1 VNHSKIGVRRE
12 DKYEWERRAPLVPED
27 AKSLDEKGIKI
38 IVQSSP
44 NRVFTRGEY
53 ERLGISVEDD
63 ISACPVIL
71 GIKEVPLA
79 ALEPKKV
86 YVFFSHTIKG
96 QAYNMPMLQRMLDLG
111 CTLIDYEKI
120 TDADG
125 RRLIFFGN
133 YAGLAGMI
141 ETLWALGSR
150 LAWEKIENP
159 FTEIKRAIDYPD
171 LAAAKAAVSRVGK
184 NIDSAGL
191 PKEIAPL
198 VAGFAGYGNVS
209 RGAQEIFDLLPIE
222 EISPGELTELRELK
236 PTSNRIIYKVVFK
249 EEDMVERREM
259 DRSFDLQE
267 YYDHPEFYRGI
278 FKRYLPHLDVLINAI
293 YWEEV
298 YPRLVTKE
306 DVRKLY
312 ANGKARLRVIGDI
325 SCDIE
330 GAIECTIKSTDFD
343 EPVYVYDP
351 VNDRA
356 LAGVEGNG
364 PVIMAVDILPAEL
377 PRESSEFFS
386 KILRD
391 FIPDIASADL
401 SSDLDGCSLPPEVKR
416 AVIVYNGE
424 LTPDYRYL
432 KEFVE

>member
-1 VNHSKIGVRRE
+1 MNCSKIGVRRE

-27 AKSLDEKGIKI
+27 AKSLDEKGIEI

-44 NRVFTRGEY
+44 NRVFTREEY
-53 ERLGISVEDD
+53 ERLGISVKDD
-63 ISACPVIL
+63 ISVCPVIL
-71 GIKEVPLA
+71 GIKEIPLA
-79 ALEPKKV
+79 ALEHNKV
-86 YVFFSHTIKG
+86 YVFFSHTVKG
-96 QAYNMPMLQRMLDLG
+96 QVYNMPMLQRILDLD

-141 ETLWALGSR
+141 ETLWALGRR
-150 LAWEKIENP
+150 LAWEGIENP
-159 FTEIKRAIDYPD
+159 FTEIKRALDYPD
-171 LAAAKAAVSRVGK
+171 LAAAKTAVNQVGK
-184 NIDSAGL
+184 SINSAGL

-198 VAGFAGYGNVS
+198 VVGFAGYGNVS
-209 RGAQEIFDLLPIE
+209 RGAQEIFDLLPVE
-222 EISPGELTELRELK
+222 EVPPGELAALGELR
-236 PTSNRIIYKVVFK
+236 PTSNRLIYKVVFK
-249 EEDMVERREM
+249 EEDMVEHREVG
-259 DRSFDLQE
+259 RSFDLQE

-293 YWEEV
+293 YWEEA
-298 YPRLVTKE
+298 YPRLVTKGDIKE
-306 DVRKLY
+306 LTAK
-312 ANGKARLRVIGDI
+312 KTARPRVIGDI

-330 GAIECTIKSTDFD
+330 GAIECTVKSTDFD
-343 EPVYVYDP
+343 DPVYVYDP

-356 LAGVEGNG
+356 LVGVEGNG

-377 PRESSEFFS
+377 PRESSAFFS
-386 KILRD
+386 EILRD
-391 FIPDIASADL
+391 FIPGIATADF
-401 SSDLDGCSLPPEVKR
+401 SSDLDGCSLPPEIKR